1 MQNQINLTPFT
12 QFIQQVRSAEVGQT
26 KEIKL
31 SIQQARIL
39 SLALAECMDKL
50 NQNYETLFNELK
62 RGQDTEVISVS
73 MDGGGFEDK
82 K

>member
-12 QFIQQVRSAEVGQT
+12 QFIQQVRSAESAQS

-31 SIQQARIL
+31 SIQQARLL
-39 SLALAECMDKL
+39 SLALAECIDKI
-50 NQNYETLFNELK
+50 NQDYETLFNEL
-62 RGQDTEVISVS
+62 RRSQETEVVS
-73 MDGGGFEDK
+73 ITMDGGGFEDK

>member
-12 QFIQQVRSAEVGQT
+12 QFIQQVRSAEASQA

-31 SIQQARIL
+31 SIQQARAL

-50 NQNYETLFNELK
+50 NQDYETLFNELK
-62 RGQDTEVISVS
+62 RSQDTEVVTIT
-73 MDGGGFEDK
+73 MDGGGFSEK
-82 K
+82 

>member
-12 QFIQQVRSAEVGQT
+12 QFIQQVRSAEASQS

-31 SIQQARIL
+31 SIQQARML

-50 NQNYETLFNELK
+50 NRDFETLFNELK
-62 RGQDTEVISVS
+62 HSQETEVISIS

>member
-12 QFIQQVRSAEVGQT
+12 QFIQQVRSAEASQV

-31 SIQQARIL
+31 SMQQARML

-50 NQNYETLFNELK
+50 NQDYETLFNELK
-62 RGQDTEVISVS
+62 RSQATEVVTIT
-73 MDGGGFEDK
+73 MDGGGFSEK
-82 K
+82 